1 MNLSGTIARRDAVFA
16 TLATGPTLEPL
27 GASTP
32 MADEEIIAAARSM
45 SLGDCGK
52 GAAAARLVV
61 DLLNPDIDLAMV
73 SRRIDACPVI
83 TVRILRVANSAFYGC
98 AGTIATV
105 TRAAQ
110 VLGMTTLKSIAA
122 AACLDHMVVAPTT
135 TTIINLD
142 EFRRHCVATACAAQA
157 LAHATAPALADNA
170 FVAGLLH
177 DLGLIVQWRLR
188 PAGLTE
194 WRRRAMAPDR
204 DQHQPAGGGDLESRC
219 TGTTHAYCARVL
231 LTAWNL
237 PPSLVEAVAGHDRP
251 DGAPATADPLAML
264 VAAGDMLAAD
274 AGHALATEPVGYDR
288 ELRLSEFWSRHEEL
302 RIEVTAMLPDAVT
315 RLCAVFGA

>member
-16 TLATGPTLEPL
+16 VLATGPALEPL

-32 MADEEIIAAARSM
+32 LADEEIVAAARSM
-45 SLGDCGK
+45 SLGGCGK

-73 SRRIDACPVI
+73 SRRIDACPGI

-135 TTIINLD
+135 ATIINLD
-142 EFRRHCVATACAAQA
+142 EFRRHSVATACAAQA
-157 LAHATAPALADNA
+157 LARATAPALANNA

-251 DGAPATADPLAML
+251 DGAPTTADPLAML
-264 VAAGDMLAAD
+264 VAAGDRLAAD

-302 RIEVTAMLPDAVT
+302 RIEVAAMLPDAVT